1 MVQDAKQTKKVDP
14 KAPNLSL
21 DDQQVLIDFVK
32 NSSNVMDLLPRVN
45 SHLKQIIN
53 ETEVGKKYQI
63 VFLHDQFSSIN
74 DYTSDRIYRALSK
87 SKDKDVLLVL
97 STTGGQI
104 EPAYLISKCCKEYS
118 KEKFVVVI
126 PRRAKSAGTLLA
138 LGADEIHM
146 GSMSQLGP
154 IDPQIGG
161 LPALGLS
168 NAVEY
173 IAMFCKRWPES
184 SDMFA
189 KYLSNKL
196 DLRIFGYFERV
207 AESAVHYAV
216 RLLGDK
222 KLPDTKTA
230 QDVASALVYSYK
242 DHNFVIDKS
251 EAKQLLGDI
260 VTGETDE
267 YALGDKIYK
276 FLEMLQLL
284 VFVFHKKQLSL
295 VGNADSGIEFSDV
308 AENQ

>member
-1 MVQDAKQTKKVDP
+1 MVNNTKQTGKIDP
-14 KAPNLSL
+14 KTSDLSL
-21 DDQQVLIDFVK
+21 GDQQVLIDFVK
-32 NSSNVMDLLPRVN
+32 GTSNAIDLIPRVSKYLEELIN
-45 SHLKQIIN
+45 S
-53 ETEVGKKYQI
+53 TDTGKKYQV
-63 VFLHDQFSSIN
+63 VFLHDQFSSID
-74 DYTSDRIYRALSK
+74 DYTSDRIYRALDK
-87 SKDKDVLLVL
+87 NKDKDVLLIL

-118 KEKFVVVI
+118 KEKFIVVI

-173 IAMFCKRWPES
+173 VAMFCKKWPEA

-207 AESAVHYAV
+207 AESAVHYAA

-222 KLPDTKTA
+222 KLPDSKST
-230 QDVASALVYSYK
+230 QDIASALVYSYK
-242 DHNFVIDKS
+242 DHNFVIDKT

-260 VTGETDE
+260 VTSETDE
-267 YALGDKIYK
+267 YNLGDKVYK
-276 FLEMLQLL
+276 FLEMFQLL
-284 VFVFHKKQLSL
+284 VYVFHKKQISL
-295 VGNADSGIEFSDV
+295 VGNVKDGLEFREIP
-308 AENQ
+308 EN